1 MSSEH
6 VPSVETEVERP
17 REQAGAGT
25 PADGSAGASAEA
37 PTDEVKLDP
46 LRWAALLVLLVSA
59 FMDLLDGTIANVA
72 APSMQ
77 RELGAGY
84 SAIQWIL
91 VGYQLAFALL
101 LILGGRLGDI
111 FGRKKVFLIGVAG
124 FTLTSLTAGL
134 AQEPW
139 QLVVSRVLQ
148 GAFSGIM
155 VPQVLS
161 IIHVTF
167 SNKER
172 GTAFALHGLVGGL
185 AATLGLA
192 LGGLMVQWNLFG
204 LDWRLIF
211 LVNVPVGLF
220 GLFYGSKVITE
231 SRAPQA
237 LRLDVTGVLLAT
249 VGMLMLIFPLLQG
262 REMGWPTLGFVS
274 MAGSLL
280 VLTGFVLWQ
289 KHKIRKDGSPL
300 VELGLF
306 RTRSF
311 SSGLAVNLIF
321 YIGMGMFTIGWTLYM
336 QIGMGWSPMRAG
348 LTSLPFCLGA
358 FMTATTSVMILVP
371 KFGRKALQVG
381 AVVLVA
387 GLGAYI
393 WVAGEYGS
401 QVTSWH
407 LAIPLFLIGL
417 GFGTVATPLPLIVT
431 SEVPHK
437 DAGSASGLVN
447 TNTQLGF
454 AIGGALVSVVFF
466 GGLVGNT
473 GAAVDDQ
480 APQLRKDLVAVAGLS
495 PERADE
501 AVAAY
506 RTCTV
511 DRAGEKDMAIVPE
524 SCSSATVLSE
534 PAVAETLEPYA
545 KDTTGVSF
553 AASFQT
559 LLWTFIGITA
569 VVFFLLFAVPRRLR
583 QDGPEDAVTEERAA
597 GATA

>member
-1 MSSEH
+1 MAISSEQA
-6 VPSVETEVERP
+6 PSAETEVEVK
-17 REQAGAGT
+17 ETDAG
-25 PADGSAGASAEA
+25 S
-37 PTDEVKLDP
+37 VKLDP
-46 LRWAALLVLLVSA
+46 KRWAALLVLLVSA
-59 FMDLLDGTIANVA
+59 FMDLLDGTVANVA

-84 SAIQWIL
+84 AAIQWVL
-91 VGYQLAFALL
+91 VGYQMAFALT

-111 FGRKKVFLIGVAG
+111 FGRKKMFMIGVAG

-139 QLVVSRVLQ
+139 QLVASRILQ
-148 GAFSGIM
+148 GAFAGVMI
-155 VPQVLS
+155 PQVLS

-167 SNKER
+167 SKKER

-192 LGGLMVQWNLFG
+192 VGGLMVEWNLFG

-211 LVNVPVGLF
+211 LINVPIGLV

-231 SRAPQA
+231 SKAPQA
-237 LRLDVTGVLLAT
+237 LKLDNLGVILAT
-249 VGMLMLIFPLLQG
+249 LGLVMLVYPLLQG
-262 REMGWPTLGFVS
+262 RELGWPTWGYVS
-274 MAGSLL
+274 M
-280 VLTGFVLWQ
+280 VLSVPVLIGFVLWQ
-289 KHKIRKDGSPL
+289 KHKTRKDGSPL

-321 YIGMGMFTIGWTLYM
+321 YTGMGMFTIGWTLYM
-336 QIGMGWSPMRAG
+336 QIGQGWSPMRAG
-348 LTSLPFCLGA
+348 LTSLPFCIGA
-358 FMTATTSVMILVP
+358 FLTATSSVMILVP
-371 KFGRKALQVG
+371 KFGRKAMQAG
-381 AVVLVA
+381 ALVLIA
-387 GLGAYI
+387 GLGSYI

-401 QVTSWH
+401 DVTSWNI
-407 LAIPLFLIGL
+407 AIPLFLIGL

-431 SEVPHK
+431 SEVDHK

-473 GAAVDDQ
+473 GASVDDQ
-480 APQLRKDLVAVAGLS
+480 LPDLRKELVATAGIS
-495 PERADE
+495 PGE
-501 AVAAY
+501 AESVTTAY
-506 RTCTV
+506 RTCAV
-511 DRAGEKDMAIVPE
+511 DRAGEKDLAIDPASCTAEPLTDPE
-524 SCSSATVLSE
+524 VSAVLDGYQGK
-534 PAVAETLEPYA
+534 V
-545 KDTTGVSF
+545 TGTSF

-559 LLWTFIGITA
+559 LLFVFIGITV

-583 QDGPEDAVTEERAA
+583 EEPADEEDAETPQVA
-597 GATA
+597 

>member
-1 MSSEH
+1 MAISSEQA
-6 VPSVETEVERP
+6 PSVETEVERLTT
-17 REQAGAGT
+17 GADAA
-25 PADGSAGASAEA
+25 AD
-37 PTDEVKLDP
+37 TVKLDP
-46 LRWAALLVLLVSA
+46 KRWAALLVLLVSA

-77 RELGAGY
+77 QELAAGY
-84 SAIQWIL
+84 SAIQWVL
-91 VGYQLAFALL
+91 VGYQLAFALT

-111 FGRKKVFLIGVAG
+111 FGRKRMFLIGVAG

-139 QLVVSRVLQ
+139 QLVISRVLQ

-167 SNKER
+167 SDKER

-192 LGGLMVQWNLFG
+192 LGGLMVEWDLFG
-204 LDWRLIF
+204 LSWRLIF
-211 LVNVPVGLF
+211 LINVPIGLL
-220 GLFYGSKVITE
+220 GLLYGSKVITE
-231 SRAPQA
+231 SKAPQA
-237 LRLDVTGVLLAT
+237 LRLDMLGLVLAT
-249 VGMLMLIFPLLQG
+249 GGLVMLVYPLLQG
-262 REMGWPTLGFVS
+262 RELGWPAWGYVSMIASLPVLLGFV
-274 MAGSLL
+274 A
-280 VLTGFVLWQ
+280 WQ
-289 KHKIRKDGSPL
+289 RRKSRKDGSPL

-336 QIGMGWSPMRAG
+336 QIGQGWSPMRAG
-348 LTSLPFCLGA
+348 LTSLPFCIGA
-358 FMTATTSVMILVP
+358 FLTATTSVMVLVP
-371 KFGRKALQVG
+371 KFGRKAMQVG
-381 AVVLVA
+381 ALVLVA
-387 GLGAYI
+387 GLGSYI

-401 QVTSWH
+401 DVTSWH
-407 LAIPLFLIGL
+407 LVVPLFLIGL

-466 GGLVGNT
+466 GGLAGNT
-473 GAAVDDQ
+473 GAGVDQ
-480 APQLRKDLVAVAGLS
+480 QIPQLRQDLVATAGVT
-495 PERADE
+495 PGEADT
-501 AVAAY
+501 VIAAY
-506 RTCTV
+506 RTCSV
-511 DRAGEKDMAIVPE
+511 DRAGEKDLATVPE
-524 SCSSATVLSE
+524 SCTAAPLQDQKVASVLAGYQEDATG
-534 PAVAETLEPYA
+534 T
-545 KDTTGVSF
+545 SF

-559 LLWTFIGITA
+559 LLWVFIGVTA
-569 VVFFLLFAVPRRLR
+569 VVFLLMFAIPRRLR
-583 QDGPEDAVTEERAA
+583 QEDEQAPGAEPAAAV
-597 GATA
+597 

>member
-1 MSSEH
+1 MAISSEQA
-6 VPSVETEVERP
+6 PSVETEVERKTT
-17 REQAGAGT
+17 GADAA
-25 PADGSAGASAEA
+25 ADA
-37 PTDEVKLDP
+37 VKLDP
-46 LRWAALLVLLVSA
+46 KRWAALLVLLVSA

-84 SAIQWIL
+84 SAIQWVL
-91 VGYQLAFALL
+91 VGYQLAFALT

-111 FGRKKVFLIGVAG
+111 FGRKKMFLVGVAG

-167 SNKER
+167 SDKER

-192 LGGLMVQWNLFG
+192 LGGLLVQWNLFG

-211 LVNVPVGLF
+211 LINVPVGLV
-220 GLFYGSKVITE
+220 GLLYGTKVITE
-231 SRAPQA
+231 SKAPQA
-237 LRLDVTGVLLAT
+237 LRLDTLGVVLAT
-249 VGMLMLIFPLLQG
+249 VGLVMLVYPLLQG
-262 REMGWPTLGFVS
+262 RELGWPAWGYVS
-274 MAGSLL
+274 MIASLP
-280 VLTGFVLWQ
+280 VLGAFVAWQ
-289 KHKIRKDGSPL
+289 RRKTRKDGSPL

-311 SSGLAVNLIF
+311 SSGLAVNMIF
-321 YIGMGMFTIGWTLYM
+321 YVGMGMFTIGWTLYM
-336 QIGMGWSPMRAG
+336 QIGQGWSPMRAG
-348 LTSLPFCLGA
+348 LTSLPFCVGA
-358 FMTATTSVMILVP
+358 FLTATSSVMILVP
-371 KFGRKALQVG
+371 KFGRKAMQAG
-381 AVVLVA
+381 AGVLVL

-401 QVTSWH
+401 DVTSWH
-407 LAIPLFLIGL
+407 LVVPLFLIGL

-466 GGLVGNT
+466 GGLAGNT
-473 GAAVDDQ
+473 GAGVDEQ
-480 APQLRKDLVAVAGLS
+480 VPQLRQDLVATAGVT
-495 PERADE
+495 PGEADRIT
-501 AVAAY
+501 AAF
-506 RTCTV
+506 RTCAV
-511 DRAGEKDMAIVPE
+511 DRAGEKDLAIVPE
-524 SCSSATVLSE
+524 SCTVAPLRDE
-534 PAVAETLEPYA
+534 KVASVLA
-545 KDTTGVSF
+545 GHQQDVTGTSF

-559 LLWTFIGITA
+559 LLWVFMGVTA
-569 VVFFLLFAVPRRLR
+569 VVFLLMFAIPRRLR
-583 QDGPEDAVTEERAA
+583 QEGEGAPDGRPAEVS
-597 GATA
+597 

>member
-1 MSSEH
+1 MKTAADT
-6 VPSVETEVERP
+6 SV
-17 REQAGAGT
+17 
-25 PADGSAGASAEA
+25 DGAS
-37 PTDEVKLDP
+37 VDP
-46 LRWAALLVLLVSA
+46 KRWAALLVLLVAA

-111 FGRKKVFLIGVAG
+111 FGRKKVFLLGVAG
-124 FTLTSLTAGL
+124 FTLTSLTAGI

-148 GAFSGIM
+148 GAFAGVM

-167 SNKER
+167 SKKER

-192 LGGLMVQWNLFG
+192 IGGLLVQWNLFD
-204 LDWRLIF
+204 LSWRTIF
-211 LVNVPVGLF
+211 LINVPIGILGLI
-220 GLFYGSKVITE
+220 YGSKVITE
-231 SRAPQA
+231 SKAPQA
-237 LRLDVTGVLLAT
+237 LRLDTIGVVLAT
-249 VGMLMLIFPLLQG
+249 VGLVMLVYPLLQG
-262 REMGWPTLGFVS
+262 RELGWPTWGYVS
-274 MAGSLL
+274 MVLSLPVL
-280 VLTGFVLWQ
+280 VLFVMWQRRKTG
-289 KHKIRKDGSPL
+289 KDGSPL

-311 SSGLAVNLIF
+311 SSGLGVNLIF
-321 YIGMGMFTIGWTLYM
+321 YVGMGMFTIGWTLYM
-336 QIGMGWSPMRAG
+336 QIGQGWSPMRAG
-348 LTSLPFCLGA
+348 LTSLPFCVGA
-358 FMTATTSVMILVP
+358 FLTATTSVMILVP
-371 KFGRKALQVG
+371 KFGRKAMQVG
-381 AVVLVA
+381 ALVLIA
-387 GLGAYI
+387 GLGLYI
-393 WVAGEYGS
+393 WVAGEKGAD
-401 QVTSWH
+401 VTTWH
-407 LAIPLFLIGL
+407 IAGPLFLIGL

-466 GGLVGNT
+466 GGLVGHT
-473 GAAVDDQ
+473 GASVDDQ
-480 APQLRKDLVAVAGLS
+480 APRLRQELVASAGVTPGEADS
-495 PERADE
+495 ITQAYRDCATERA
-501 AVAAY
+501 
-506 RTCTV
+506 
-511 DRAGEKDMAIVPE
+511 GQKD
-524 SCSSATVLSE
+524 
-534 PAVAETLEPYA
+534 VAEVPPSCATPQLTDERVAPILA
-545 KDTTGVSF
+545 KHGEETTGVSF

-559 LLWTFIGITA
+559 LLTVFIGITV
-569 VVFFLLFAVPRRLR
+569 VVFFVMFAMPQRLR
-583 QDGPEDAVTEERAA
+583 QEDPEEDSSDSGE
-597 GATA
+597 ATPASA

>member
-1 MSSEH
+1 MAISSEQA
-6 VPSVETEVERP
+6 PSVETEV
-17 REQAGAGT
+17 QGT
-25 PADGSAGASAEA
+25 KTGTDNSTDTA
-37 PTDEVKLDP
+37 PVNP
-46 LRWAALLVLLVSA
+46 LRWAALLVLLISA

-72 APSMQ
+72 GPSMQ

-84 SAIQWIL
+84 SAIQWVL

-111 FGRKKVFLIGVAG
+111 YGRKKVFLIGVVG
-124 FTLTSLTAGL
+124 FTVASLTAGL

-139 QLVVSRVLQ
+139 QLVASRVLQ
-148 GAFSGIM
+148 GAFAGVM

-167 SNKER
+167 TAKER

-220 GLFYGSKVITE
+220 ALLYGSKVITE
-231 SRAPQA
+231 SKAPQA
-237 LRLDVTGVLLAT
+237 LRLDTTGVLLAT
-249 VGMLMLIFPLLQG
+249 VGLVMLVFPLLQG
-262 REMGWPTLGFVS
+262 RELGWPTLGFVS
-274 MAGSLL
+274 MAGSVL
-280 VLTGFVLWQ
+280 VLTGFVMWQ
-289 KHKIRKDGSPL
+289 RHKTQKDGSPL

-321 YIGMGMFTIGWTLYM
+321 YIGMGMFVIGWTLYM
-336 QIGMGWSPMRAG
+336 QIGQGWSPMRAG
-348 LTSLPFCLGA
+348 LTSLPFCVGA

-371 KFGRKALQVG
+371 KFGRKAMQIG
-381 AVVLVA
+381 ALVLIA
-387 GLGAYI
+387 GLGYYI
-393 WVAGEYGS
+393 WVAGHYGS
-401 QVTSWH
+401 DVTSWN
-407 LAIPLFLIGL
+407 LALPLFLIGL

-466 GGLVGNT
+466 GGLAGNA
-473 GAAVDDQ
+473 GAAVDGQ
-480 APQLRKDLVAVAGLS
+480 VPELRKELVATAELS
-495 PERADE
+495 PGEADRAI
-501 AVAAY
+501 ATH
-506 RTCTV
+506 RTCAV
-511 DRAGEKDMAIVPE
+511 DRAKEKEASVVPP
-524 SCSSATVLSE
+524 SCTAPELRDE
-534 PAVAETLEPYA
+534 QVAEVLADYSQEA
-545 KDTTGVSF
+545 TGVSF
-553 AASFQT
+553 AKSFQT
-559 LLWTFIGITA
+559 LMYVFIGITV
-569 VVFFLLFAVPRRLR
+569 VVFFLMFTIPRRLKEEN
-583 QDGPEDAVTEERAA
+583 PEATEGEPAA
-597 GATA
+597 SV

>member
-1 MSSEH
+1 MAISSEQA
-6 VPSVETEVERP
+6 PSVETEVERLTT
-17 REQAGAGT
+17 GADAA
-25 PADGSAGASAEA
+25 AD
-37 PTDEVKLDP
+37 TVKLDP
-46 LRWAALLVLLVSA
+46 KRWAALLVLLVSA

-77 RELGAGY
+77 QELAAGY
-84 SAIQWIL
+84 SAIQWVL
-91 VGYQLAFALL
+91 VGYQLAFALT

-111 FGRKKVFLIGVAG
+111 FGRKRMFLIGVAG

-139 QLVVSRVLQ
+139 QLVISRVLQ

-167 SNKER
+167 SDKER

-192 LGGLMVQWNLFG
+192 LGGLMVEWDLFG
-204 LDWRLIF
+204 LSWRLIF
-211 LVNVPVGLF
+211 LVNVPIGLVGL
-220 GLFYGSKVITE
+220 LYGSKVITE
-231 SRAPQA
+231 SKAPQA
-237 LRLDVTGVLLAT
+237 LRLDLLGLVLAT
-249 VGMLMLIFPLLQG
+249 GGLVMLVYPLLQG
-262 REMGWPTLGFVS
+262 RELGWPAWGYASMIASLPVLLGFV
-274 MAGSLL
+274 A
-280 VLTGFVLWQ
+280 WQ
-289 KHKIRKDGSPL
+289 RRKSRRDGSPL

-321 YIGMGMFTIGWTLYM
+321 YVGMGMFTIGWTLYM
-336 QIGMGWSPMRAG
+336 QIGQGWSPMRAG
-348 LTSLPFCLGA
+348 LTSLPFCIGA
-358 FMTATTSVMILVP
+358 FLTATTSVMVLVP
-371 KFGRKALQVG
+371 KFGRKAMQLG

-387 GLGAYI
+387 GLGSYI

-401 QVTSWH
+401 DVTSWH
-407 LAIPLFLIGL
+407 LVVPLFLIGL

-466 GGLVGNT
+466 GGLAGNT
-473 GAAVDDQ
+473 GAGVDQ
-480 APQLRKDLVAVAGLS
+480 QIPQLRQDLVATAGVT
-495 PERADE
+495 PGEADT
-501 AVAAY
+501 VIAAY
-506 RTCTV
+506 RTCSV
-511 DRAGEKDMAIVPE
+511 DRAGEKDLATVPE
-524 SCSSATVLSE
+524 SCTVAPLRDQKVTSVLAGYQEDATG
-534 PAVAETLEPYA
+534 T
-545 KDTTGVSF
+545 SF

-559 LLWTFIGITA
+559 LLWVFIGITA
-569 VVFFLLFAVPRRLR
+569 VVFLLMFAIPRRLR
-583 QDGPEDAVTEERAA
+583 HEGEGAPEA
-597 GATA
+597 GQATVS